1 MSKQIPTRAPRVG
14 TGPRLRPRLFS
25 WSLLR
30 NMQRLAVYLIL
41 IAASVAFLFPLVW
54 MISTSLKPKAQV
66 MAIPPR
72 LIPDPIRWQN
82 YLDALSAPNFNFP
95 LLARN
100 TLIYTLFSTCGIM
113 FSCPITAYTFSR
125 LRWPGRDQV
134 FLATLATMMIPGTV
148 TLIPT
153 FILFRHLG
161 WTGTLL
167 PLIVPSFFGG
177 PFYIFLLRQFFLSIP
192 IELSEAAVIDG
203 ASHLAILYRIVV
215 PLAKPALATVALFE
229 FLSCWNDF
237 MGPLI
242 YLADEKKFTLSL
254 GLYAFRE
261 RWEIRYDLMM
271 AAATLVTL
279 PILVLFFFTQRAFIE
294 GIALTGIK
302 G

>member
-1 MSKQIPTRAPRVG
+1 MSIQTPVLTPKSDAP
-14 TGPRLRPRLFS
+14 PWLRRKVSSQSFLMG
-25 WSLLR
+25 
-30 NMQRLAVYLIL
+30 MQRVAVYAVL

-54 MISTSLKPKAQV
+54 MVSTSLKPKAQV
-66 MAIPPR
+66 MAMPPR
-72 LIPDPIRWQN
+72 LMPDPIRWQN
-82 YLDALSAPNFNFP
+82 YLDALNTPNFEF
-95 LLARN
+95 LLLLKN
-100 TLIYTLFSTCGIM
+100 TLTYTLLSTLGIM
-113 FSCPITAYTFSR
+113 LSCPITAYTFSR

-134 FLATLATMMIPGTV
+134 FIATLATMMVPGTV

-167 PLIVPSFFGG
+167 PLIVPSFFAA
-177 PFYIFLLRQFFLSIP
+177 PFYIFLLRQFFMSIP
-192 IELSEAAVIDG
+192 VELSEAAVMDG
-203 ASHLAILYRIVV
+203 ASHMTILYRVIV
-215 PLAKPALATVALFE
+215 PLAKPALATVALFD
-229 FLSCWNDF
+229 FLACWTDF

-242 YLADEKKFTLSL
+242 YLADERKFTLSL

-271 AAATLVTL
+271 AAAMLVTL
-279 PILVLFFFTQRAFIE
+279 PILVLFFFTQRTFIE